1 MNAERANLSDVISEI
16 MGQLIEKYDL
26 TPVHY
31 DDEEAYL
38 MGGNFGLR
46 FFAARE
52 GVDMTYI
59 APNGKG
65 GWSVYYPLALLETR
79 FRAEDRLK
87 YGHPQGRA
95 GRMAGSIRI
104 YASAIAREFDDVLRG
119 DQRWLNRERDYL
131 RELDQAR
138 CLKISNAMVRD
149 ID

>member
-1 MNAERANLSDVISEI
+1 MNAGRVGLSDVISEI
-16 MGQLIEKYDL
+16 MGELINKYDL
-26 TPVHY
+26 TLVDY
-31 DDEEAYL
+31 DDEEANL

-59 APNGKG
+59 APNEKG
-65 GWSVYYPLALLETR
+65 RWSVYYPRVLFDNR
-79 FRAEDRLK
+79 FKDQDRLK

-138 CLKISNAMVRD
+138 CLAISNAMLRRH
-149 ID
+149 